1 MDPGQFYPLKVQGWT
16 RNKYVVYS
24 TYAVIM
30 KAHIG
35 GAALAACLLIIT
47 GCAAPQAASSATSPT
62 PTATPTPT
70 PTASIAQYASVITER
85 ETTWRDYEENIGT
98 CAFASIGKTPTDF
111 AKRTACRFTA
121 QTVTVTA
128 KTAARELRALPKPP
142 AEIDAL
148 VTRTITSLD
157 RIGKNDA
164 TTACKDTESESCDA
178 AETQANGDIRP
189 FISVLDAW
197 KPYTR

>member
-1 MDPGQFYPLKVQGWT
+1 MGELK
-16 RNKYVVYS
+16 
-24 TYAVIM
+24 M

-35 GAALAACLLIIT
+35 GAALAACLIILS
-47 GCAAPQAASSATSPT
+47 GCAAPQSVASSPSPST
-62 PTATPTPT
+62 TPTPT
-70 PTASIAQYASVITER
+70 PTASIAQFASIITEH
-85 ETTWRDYEENIGT
+85 EKGWRDYEENIGA

-111 AKRTACRFTA
+111 AKRTTCRYTA

-128 KTAARELRALPKPP
+128 KTAAREIRTLPKPP

-148 VTRTITSLD
+148 LTRTLTSLD

-164 TTACKDTESESCDA
+164 TTACKNTESETCDA

-189 FISVLDAW
+189 LISVLDAW